1 MRVRGLG
8 IAPVGVVVCLL
19 IFPFL
24 AQGQSEEKFIGEVRV
39 MNVVEVE
46 CTRQEGIYEMRFR
59 DVKKRRFAKYR
70 SFHFPEEDKNYYKLK
85 KMVLGGFDNV
95 PEEPVS
101 VEFVEENVE
110 LEFTKSAGMTSF
122 RFVLIEGKK
131 DKRIYS
137 SWLSKGKAEKIFGI

>member
-1 MRVRGLG
+1 MRGRGLHIVPIG
-8 IAPVGVVVCLL
+8 GVVCLL

-24 AQGQSEEKFIGEVRV
+24 ARGQSEEKFIGEVRV

-46 CTRQEGIYEMRFR
+46 CTRQEGIYEIRFR

-70 SFHFPEEDKNYYKLK
+70 SFHFPEEDRNYYTLK
-85 KMVLGGFDNV
+85 EMVLGGFEEV
-95 PEEPVS
+95 PAEPLS
-101 VEFVEENVE
+101 VEFAEENME

-137 SWLSKGKAEKIFGI
+137 SWFSKGKAEKIFGI

>member
-1 MRVRGLG
+1 
-8 IAPVGVVVCLL
+8 
-19 IFPFL
+19 
-24 AQGQSEEKFIGEVRV
+24 

-46 CTRQEGIYEMRFR
+46 CTRQEGTYEIRFR

-70 SFHFPEEDKNYYKLK
+70 SFHFPEEDRNYYTLK
-85 KMVLGGFDNV
+85 EMVLGGFEEV
-95 PEEPVS
+95 PAEPLS
-101 VEFVEENVE
+101 VEFAEENME